1 MDKTRN
7 ASLVWGAVVLSAAVA
22 FVPAFALG
30 SSGAGSYQNASVLAT
45 VMTTSAALCSLGA
58 AYALWLSWR
67 NGFEENTL
75 VAGAMFAGGM
85 LVLAHGLLT
94 PGAFY
99 GESSMKGFAASAQI
113 GAIVVVPP
121 LAYLLWGRGRV
132 DRGSSWRTV
141 AGGTSLLG
149 VALFALL
156 LVNTDVVTPREPRTT
171 GVVVLIVASI
181 AVQLAAASH
190 FADLAVKFRHSRS
203 LGLALGLVFNSA
215 VPVFFYFGGPG
226 SAAYWWAHG
235 MCVVGVG
242 TAALAIW
249 RRARETKAIGDVF
262 APMLA
267 EKPMQ
272 HLQAYQSERIMKLLR
287 DIDDPNDPRVRQVL
301 RSSRLLAEV
310 ASAKDLDPATVLPML
325 RTLLSGLDQ
334 PTPAPG

>member
-1 MDKTRN
+1 MDTTRN

-94 PGAFY
+94 PGALY

-156 LVNTDVVTPREPRTT
+156 LVATDVVTPREPRTT

-242 TAALAIW
+242 TAALAARW
-249 RRARETKAIGDVF
+249 R
-262 APMLA
+262 
-267 EKPMQ
+267 
-272 HLQAYQSERIMKLLR
+272 
-287 DIDDPNDPRVRQVL
+287 
-301 RSSRLLAEV
+301 
-310 ASAKDLDPATVLPML
+310 
-325 RTLLSGLDQ
+325 
-334 PTPAPG
+334 